1 LPIFVIVLR
10 FILDQWPL
18 SYVILQLN
26 GVLNRVEKGEI
37 AKAVMA
43 LKNAEI
49 DEGYTID
56 VVAARQVWTNYTLWL
71 VDYKVFLN

>member
-1 LPIFVIVLR
+1 M
-10 FILDQWPL
+10 
-18 SYVILQLN
+18 LN

-56 VVAARQVWTNYTLWL
+56 VVAARQVLWSLITPTGRKAKAEYTTVSRYNTL
-71 VDYKVFLN
+71 